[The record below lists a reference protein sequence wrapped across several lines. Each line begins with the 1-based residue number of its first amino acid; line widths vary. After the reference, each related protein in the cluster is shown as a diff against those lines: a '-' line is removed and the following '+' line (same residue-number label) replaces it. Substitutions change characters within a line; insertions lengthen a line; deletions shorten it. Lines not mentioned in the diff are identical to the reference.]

1 MLSAV
6 NSAFAN
12 DEAEV
17 ASASESESSA
27 HEEASDDDY
36 VDAVENKTRKRAA
49 PGYYAERKVQK
60 GRPAAKKPKTVSAAV
75 ENRIHSNVSIRQ
87 NIAQSHIRRDAWL
100 WHHRDLFLP
109 LLPVEKNFFRHI
121 DGGSML
127 KPVPYDLVQQP
138 EGVKGEMK
146 DYQLRGL
153 SYLVMLHRN
162 GMNGILGD
170 EMGLG
175 KTLQTLSLFSYVR
188 EQGSKGPFL
197 VLCPLSV
204 LSSWENEVAR
214 WVPHLSCMVLHGT
227 MAERERLMHVYTQNR
242 PDILITT
249 YEQYVLQAFFFK
261 QITWLYV
268 VLDEGH
274 KIKNEKTQ
282 VSIALRGLSSQYR
295 LLLTGTPLQNN
306 LHELWALLHW
316 LFPEVFT
323 PVTVSKFD
331 EAFDLT
337 KGVYDLSALGHS
349 RALLEKIMLR
359 RMKAQVDFQIP
370 PKEEIVL
377 YVPLSPMQRFWYK
390 RLLTG
395 LDTMTLRDIFPD
407 TTDVKPEDTNGPVT
421 AYSHDAEK
429 NGFGETK
436 AIIEHSMK
444 TFSAGNGA
452 DWKRLMNV
460 VMQLRKCCNHPYTLP
475 ESEPEPFVSGEHLV
489 LASSKMVLLD
499 KLLKHLRAGGHRTL
513 IFSGFTGT
521 LDILEDFMIYRGV
534 SYCRLDG
541 STSRPRRTLDIRL
554 FNHKES
560 PYEIFL
566 ISTRAGG
573 LGINLTSADTVI
585 FYDSDWNPQSDI
597 QALARAH
604 RIGQTKPV
612 TVYRLVCQDTVEE
625 QMLGRLQKK
634 LYLSAKVTEDMADHT
649 VDDSAEPS
657 FSKGELMSMLRR
669 GARAVTKFDDSDKFL
684 NSTIEHIL
692 ETSRVKQVQVDAEM
706 DVEPEDDFVLEGM
719 EQVKSRL
726 FEGVTVKKGTTSAKA
741 IGREWQEMAKRVREE
756 RTVMIDG
763 HAVMKNTVGLDD
775 WEACATLSKG
785 HVVPP
790 KRRKR
795 VYAHE
800 TCCQKCAAQLPDK
813 VRLECRLCPRSYHAK
828 CAGPQLAVFSKMHG
842 FKCPQHQCKE
852 CHKDTAS
859 AGGLLFRCQSC
870 PNTYCETCTQWDDIV
885 PIGDVLPELLMLDFT
900 KVTQAFYIRCPSCV
914 TRLKEKPELAAE
926 QERKTEQAWKDLEE
940 SDAKAAIE
948 AAKPPV
954 VEADANKKK
963 RPVKARKVGRVRKAK
978 A

>member
-1 MLSAV
+1 MLSAI
-6 NSAFAN
+6 NAPPTAFK
-12 DEAEV
+12 
-17 ASASESESSA
+17 SESEMGSGSESGNSA
-27 HEEASDDDY
+27 PEGSDDDY
-36 VDAVENKTRKRAA
+36 VEEPILSRTRKRAT
-49 PGYYAERKVQK
+49 PVSYAERKVQK
-60 GRPAAKKPKTVSAAV
+60 NKPAVKKAKTVSAAV
-75 ENRIHSNVSIRQ
+75 EKRVTSNVALRQ
-87 NIAQSHIRRDAWL
+87 NIVESHLRRDTWL

-109 LLPVEKNFFRHI
+109 LLPADKNFFRQLEP
-121 DGGSML
+121 SSL
-127 KPVPYDLVQQP
+127 CKPVAYELVQQP
-138 EGVKGEMK
+138 DGVKGEMK

-153 SYLVMLHRN
+153 SYLVMLYRN

-175 KTLQTLSLFSYVR
+175 KTLQTLALFSYVR
-188 EQGSKGPFL
+188 EQGAKGPFL

-204 LSSWENEVAR
+204 LSSWEGEIAR

-227 MAERERLMHVYTQNR
+227 MAERDRLMHLYTQNR

-249 YEQYVLQAFFFK
+249 YEQYVLQVFFFK
-261 QITWLYV
+261 QITWLYT

-282 VSIALRGLSSQYR
+282 ISVALRGLSSQYR

-316 LFPEVFT
+316 LYPEVFT
-323 PVTVSKFD
+323 PVTVVKFD
-331 EAFDLT
+331 QAFDLT
-337 KGVYDLSALGHS
+337 RGMYDLSALGHS

-359 RMKAQVDFQIP
+359 RMKVQVDFQIP
-370 PKEEIVL
+370 PKEEIIL

-407 TTDVKPEDTNGPVT
+407 NIDAKTHDVSGPVT
-421 AYSHDAEK
+421 AYSGDGEK

-444 TFSAGNGA
+444 TFSGGNGA
-452 DWKRLMNV
+452 DWKRMMNI

-499 KLLKHLRAGGHRTL
+499 KLLKHLRTGGHRTL
-513 IFSGFTGT
+513 LFSGFTGT
-521 LDILEDFMIYRGV
+521 LDILEDFMIYRGI

-625 QMLGRLQKK
+625 QMLSRLQKK

-649 VDDSAEPS
+649 QEDSAEPN

-669 GARAVTKFDDSDKFL
+669 GARAVTKFDDSDTFL
-684 NSTIEHIL
+684 NSSIERIL
-692 ETSRVKQVQVDAEM
+692 ETSRAKQVKVDAEM

-726 FEGVTVKKGTTSAKA
+726 FEGVTVKKGQTSAKA
-741 IGREWQEMAKRVREE
+741 IGREWQELAKRVREE

-763 HAVMKNTVGLDD
+763 HAVMKSTIGLDD
-775 WEACATLSKG
+775 WEACGTLSKG
-785 HVVPP
+785 YVPPP
-790 KRRKR
+790 KRKR
-795 VYAHE
+795 RVHAHE
-800 TCCQKCAAQLPDK
+800 TACQKCAKEIPNKA
-813 VRLECRLCPRSYHAK
+813 RLECRLCPRSYHAS
-828 CAGPQLAVFSKMHG
+828 CAGPKLAAFSQLHG
-842 FKCPQHQCKE
+842 FKCPQHNCKD
-852 CHKDTAS
+852 CGKDTAS
-859 AGGLLFRCQSC
+859 AGGLLFRCQTC
-870 PNTYCETCTQWDDIV
+870 PNTYCETCTQWNEIV
-885 PIGDVLPELLMLDFT
+885 PIGDVLPELLMLDFA
-900 KVTQAFYIRCPSCV
+900 KVTQAFYIRCPTCV
-914 TRLKEKPELAAE
+914 TFFKENPEKARELE
-926 QERKTEQAWKDLEE
+926 EKTAKAWKDLDE
-940 SDAKAAIE
+940 SDAKAA
-948 AAKPPV
+948 
-954 VEADANKKK
+954 VETPTPAVADINTKKTK
-963 RPVKARKVGRVRKAK
+963 GRRARARKV
-978 A
+978 